1 MKRRIALSIAL
12 TLSFVL
18 VSVGSS
24 DSTAQAQPGT
34 KRVVADTGILS
45 LGPNQVLRLTLTGDF
60 NVDGNVDAA
69 AYVLFRRM
77 EYGQETCSSDE
88 VCKLVV
94 TSQTT
99 TNPIRLRPGEAIYS
113 NNMGGGLLGFRIVA
127 LSNRLG
133 VRATAT
139 IINTITGE
147 TTSHII
153 IANTEGD
160 VH

>member
-1 MKRRIALSIAL
+1 MKWRLPLTIAVAVSLI
-12 TLSFVL
+12 L
-18 VSVGSS
+18 VSLMIS
-24 DSTAQAQPGT
+24 DSTAHAQT
-34 KRVVADTGILS
+34 ESRRVVADTGVVS

-60 NVDGNVDAA
+60 NADGTVDAA
-69 AYVLFRRM
+69 DYVLFRRM
-77 EYGQETCSSDE
+77 EYGQETCGSDG

-99 TNPIRLRPGEAIYS
+99 TNPVRLRPGEAIYS
-113 NNMGGGLLGFRIVA
+113 NNMGGGLLGVRIVA
-127 LSNRLG
+127 LSNRRS

-147 TTSHII
+147 TVSHII